1 MHVHAY
7 FVSFQTEID
16 YSAYLDQAIEEGHS
30 IKIRWTKVCVS
41 GPPGSGKTSAI
52 KLLLDKEPLLTHT
65 STSVVASSDLRSI
78 LLLLSTDESNCTW
91 EPANIKA
98 FLSEAIRN
106 HVLMAPNRPVDN
118 PHPAESGFYS
128 LLHESLEAYSADENA
143 VAACLQMFEEMQM
156 QASIASVESPT
167 SPLVTEIK
175 GILHEQNVGHFFN
188 SPLYHFVLIIDIG
201 AQSAFFD
208 IAPSLLQYSPVNIVV
223 HKLDEELSANIN
235 FCHCVGGE
243 QIRECNERHVTHQ
256 QLITSTVQSSA
267 HVTPPEVRGIET
279 SFRSR
284 PTLVLGTFYDKI
296 HHSHESLQAKHDILK
311 AHKICEQ
318 LLSCNNNLI
327 FPVNTLARGNNE
339 KKIAAKIRK
348 FVSQSYLEADVPIKW
363 LFFQLHLQELS
374 EHGCCMVRKQECIKI
389 GLSLKMTSDEVE
401 AALMYLHILTMILY
415 FPDSLPDC
423 VFVHPQLLHD
433 MLTLLILASL
443 PNSGSFFENRGI
455 HLPPE
460 SQKLLQKGVFT
471 LELLDC
477 IWKYFRDDKYF
488 CDAKYEAVEFL
499 PLLKG
504 LAIIVEIP
512 DFDFIHFFPSIL
524 PTLQTDTYEFGILQ
538 KQYSEELQPL
548 IFSWPA
554 SDLIPQGIFP
564 ALIVKLLSRSHPLT
578 QFKLKGDP
586 FRIQQYRNAIQLE
599 CESYGGSVL
608 LIDAV
613 FQIEV
618 YYVSGL
624 CGKLDKWRCCYIK
637 EAISQEI
644 EALVHLLNYDAALA
658 VPSMSFICT
667 KHGTKSKHVY
677 EIQEDRQRL
686 LLCPLDKSVIEIDRF
701 YQKPWLQKTSKSII
715 SLCLILS
722 K

>member
-7 FVSFQTEID
+7 FVLFQTEID
-16 YSAYLDQAIEEGHS
+16 YSAYLDRAIEEGHP

-52 KLLLDKEPLLTHT
+52 KLLLDKEPLFTHT

-91 EPANIKA
+91 EPADIKA

-175 GILHEQNVGHFFN
+175 GTLHEKNVGHFFN
-188 SPLYHFVLIIDIG
+188 SPLYHFVLIVDTG
-201 AQSAFFD
+201 AQSAFFN
-208 IAPSLLQYSPVNIVV
+208 IAPSLLRYSPVNIVV

-235 FCHCVGGE
+235 FHHCVGGE
-243 QIRECNERHVTHQ
+243 QIRECNEMHVTHQ

-267 HVTPPEVRGIET
+267 YVTQPEIRGIET
-279 SFRSR
+279 SFRSQ
-284 PTLVLGTFYDKI
+284 PPLVLGTFCDKI
-296 HHSHESLQAKHDILK
+296 HHSCEPLQTKQDILK
-311 AHKICEQ
+311 ASTICEQ
-318 LLSCNNNLI
+318 LLSCDNSLI

-339 KKIAAKIRK
+339 KKIAAKIQK
-348 FVSQSYLEADVPIKW
+348 IVSQSYLEAYVPIKW

-374 EHGCCMVRKQECIKI
+374 EHGRCMVRKRECIAI
-389 GLSLKMTSDEVE
+389 GLSLKMRSDEVE
-401 AALMYLHILTMILY
+401 AALMYLHTLTMILY
-415 FPDSLPDC
+415 LPDSLPDC
-423 VFVHPQLLHD
+423 VFVHPQLLHN
-433 MLTLLILASL
+433 MLTQLILASL
-443 PNSGSFFENRGI
+443 PNSRSFFENRGV

-460 SQKLLQKGVFT
+460 SQELLQKGVFT
-471 LELLDC
+471 LELLNC
-477 IWKYFRDDKYF
+477 ICEHFHDVD
-488 CDAKYEAVEFL
+488 YEAVEFL
-499 PLLKG
+499 QLLKG
-504 LAIIVEIP
+504 LAIIVEIFIP

-538 KQYSEELQPL
+538 RQYLEELQPL
-548 IFSWPA
+548 IFLWPA

-564 ALIVKLLSRSHPLT
+564 ALIVKLLSRSHHLT

-624 CGKLDKWRCCYIK
+624 RGKLDKWRCCYIK
-637 EAISQEI
+637 EAIFQEI
-644 EALVHLLNYDAALA
+644 KAVVHLLNYDAALA
-658 VPSMSFICT
+658 FPSMSFICT

>member
-1 MHVHAY
+1 M
-7 FVSFQTEID
+7 D
-16 YSAYLDQAIEEGHS
+16 RAIEEGHS

-65 STSVVASSDLRSI
+65 STSVVASSDLCSI
-78 LLLLSTDESNCTW
+78 MLLLSTEESSCTW
-91 EPANIKA
+91 EPVDIKA
-98 FLSEAIRN
+98 LLSEAIRSG
-106 HVLMAPNRPVDN
+106 VVIAPNQPVDN
-118 PHPAESGFYS
+118 PHSAEPGFYS
-128 LLHESLEAYSADENA
+128 LLHESLEAYSADDNA
-143 VAACLQMFEEMQM
+143 FAACLQMFQEMKV
-156 QASIASVESPT
+156 SIESVESPT
-167 SPLVTEIK
+167 SPLVTEMK
-175 GILHEQNVGHFFN
+175 DILHEQNVGDFFK
-188 SPLYHFVLIIDIG
+188 SPSYHFVLIVDTG
-201 AQSAFFD
+201 ALSAFFD
-208 IAPSLLQYSPVNIVV
+208 IAPSFLQYSPVNIVV
-223 HKLDEELSANIN
+223 HKLDEELRANIN
-235 FCHCVGGE
+235 FCHCIGGE

-256 QLITSTVQSSA
+256 QLITSIVQSSA
-267 HVTPPEVRGIET
+267 HVTPPEIRGIET
-279 SFRSR
+279 SFKSQ

-296 HHSHESLQAKHDILK
+296 HCSRESLQTKHDILE
-311 AHKICEQ
+311 ASKICEQ
-318 LLSCNNNLI
+318 LLSCDNNLI
-327 FPVNTLARGNNE
+327 FPVNTLARGDNE
-339 KKIAAKIRK
+339 RKIAAKIRK
-348 FVSQSYLEADVPIKW
+348 FASQSYLEAVIPIKW

-374 EHGCCMVRKQECIKI
+374 ERGRCMVRKQECIKI
-389 GLSLKMTSDEVE
+389 GFSLKMKSDEVE
-401 AALMYLHILTMILY
+401 AALMYLHTLTMILY
-415 FPDSLPDC
+415 LPNSLPEC
-423 VFVHPQLLHD
+423 VFVHPQLLHN
-433 MLTLLILASL
+433 MLTQLILAFL
-443 PNSGSFFENRGI
+443 PNSGSFFEDRGV

-460 SQKLLQKGVFT
+460 SQELLQKGVFT

-477 IWKYFRDDKYF
+477 ICEHFHDVD
-488 CDAKYEAVEFL
+488 YEAVEFL
-499 PLLKG
+499 QLLKG

-512 DFDFIHFFPSIL
+512 DYDFIHFFPSIL
-524 PTLQTDTYEFGILQ
+524 PTLQTDTYEFGMLQ

-644 EALVHLLNYDAALA
+644 EAVVHLLNYDAALA
-658 VPSMSFICT
+658 FPSMSFICT
-667 KHGTKSKHVY
+667 KQHGTKSKHVC
-677 EIQEDRQRL
+677 EIQENGQRL
-686 LLCPLDKSVIEIDRF
+686 FCTREKLFMEVDGLN
-701 YQKPWLQKTSKSII
+701 QKPWLQKTGESIFF
-715 SLCLILS
+715 LCLILS

>member
-1 MHVHAY
+1 M
-7 FVSFQTEID
+7 
-16 YSAYLDQAIEEGHS
+16 DQAIEEGHL
-30 IKIRWTKVCVS
+30 IKIRWTKICVF

-65 STSVVASSDLRSI
+65 STSVIAASDLRSI
-78 LLLLSTDESNCTW
+78 LLLLSTDKSNCTW
-91 EPANIKA
+91 EPVNIKA
-98 FLSEAIRN
+98 LLSEAIRN
-106 HVLMAPNRPVDN
+106 HVLIAPNQPVDN
-118 PHPAESGFYS
+118 PHPAEPGFYS
-128 LLHESLEAYSADENA
+128 SPHESLEAYSADDNTFA
-143 VAACLQMFEEMQM
+143 SCLLFQEMQVSV
-156 QASIASVESPT
+156 ASMESPT
-167 SPLVTEIK
+167 SPLVKEMK
-175 GILHEQNVGHFFN
+175 GILHEQKFRQFFN
-188 SPLYHFVLIIDIG
+188 SPSYHFVLIVDTG

-243 QIRECNERHVTHQ
+243 QIRERNERHVTHQ

-267 HVTPPEVRGIET
+267 HVTPPEIRGIKT

-318 LLSCNNNLI
+318 LLSCKNNLI

-374 EHGCCMVRKQECIKI
+374 EHGRCMVRKQECIKI
-389 GLSLKMTSDEVE
+389 GLSLKMKSDEVE

-415 FPDSLPDC
+415 LPDSLPDC
-423 VFVHPQLLHD
+423 VFVHPQSLHN
-433 MLTLLILASL
+433 MLTLLILAFL
-443 PNSGSFFENRGI
+443 PNSGSFFEDRGV

-460 SQKLLQKGVFT
+460 SQELLQKGVFT

-477 IWKYFRDDKYF
+477 I
-488 CDAKYEAVEFL
+488 CDHFHDVDYEAVEFL
-499 PLLKG
+499 QLLKG

-512 DFDFIHFFPSIL
+512 DYDFIHFFPTIL
-524 PTLQTDTYEFGILQ
+524 PTLQTDTYEFGMLQ

-586 FRIQQYRNAIQLE
+586 FRIQQYRNGIQLE

-624 CGKLDKWRCCYIK
+624 RGKLDKWRCCYIK
-637 EAISQEI
+637 EAIFQEI
-644 EALVHLLNYDAALA
+644 EAVVHLLNYDAALA
-658 VPSMSFICT
+658 FPSMSFICT
-667 KHGTKSKHVY
+667 KHGTKSKHAC
-677 EIQEDRQRL
+677 EIQEDGQRL
-686 LLCPLDKSVIEIDRF
+686 LCTRDNSVMEVNLD
-701 YQKPWLQKTSKSII
+701 QKPWLQKTSKSII
-715 SLCLILS
+715 FLCL
-722 K
+722 